1 MFEPYAG
8 GDTVDIVI
16 NEINYNSSDEFDTK
30 DWIELYNNGQESVN
44 VSGWVFTDENE
55 DHRFTMPDTTTIDSG
70 GYIVLVQDV
79 DAFLS
84 FFEGTENVLGPFEF
98 GLSGGGESISLYDI
112 SGRLVDQVE
121 YDDSQ
126 PWPTAPDGNGPTL
139 ELLSPELPNDIAG
152 SWSFSLG
159 NGTPGYVN
167 SVTESLS
174 EDPEP
179 IVPDEIFLFPA
190 YPLSLIHI

>member
-1 MFEPYAG
+1 MC
-8 GDTVDIVI
+8 I
-16 NEINYNSSDEFDTK
+16 
-30 DWIELYNNGQESVN
+30 
-44 VSGWVFTDENE
+44 
-55 DHRFTMPDTTTIDSG
+55 RDS
-70 GYIVLVQDV
+70 
-79 DAFLS
+79 
-84 FFEGTENVLGPFEF
+84 
-98 GLSGGGESISLYDI
+98 
-112 SGRLVDQVE
+112 SGRLVDRVE

-126 PWPTAPDGNGPTL
+126 PWPTEPDGNGPTL

-190 YPLSLIHI
+190 YPNPFNSNVKIKFNVPSQKVIEISISNVVGETVRVIKNSNFNPGIYTIAWDGKNEFGQDLSTGLYFCTLKTDNFNNSIKLLLVK